1 MHPGGFVRELA
12 RHSHALDR
20 YPFPCIQDVHL
31 LELARKYNIQPWQA
45 QVNALE
51 NQICPERYIRNY
63 KTMSLDMQLDLARSR
78 VLVVGAGGLG
88 GYVIE
93 LLVRSGAG
101 QLTVA
106 DGDVFELSNLN
117 RQILG
122 TRDLTG
128 KPKVEAA
135 RKRAMDIN
143 PFTRVET
150 CGTYLQPDDL
160 PGLLPETDLVLDC
173 LGGVEF
179 RQELLQA
186 AGLHHRPLVT
196 GFVAGNT
203 GLASTVFPGDQSPAA
218 FWQADRDQ
226 GAEIAL
232 GNVAYTVSMIATI
245 QVREA
250 IHILTGQDPCLRN
263 RVFLADMH
271 TCSFQSLEL

>member
-1 MHPGGFVRELA
+1 MHTKGLVQDLA
-12 RHSHALDR
+12 GHSHALDN
-20 YPFPCIQDVHL
+20 YPFACILDAPL
-31 LELARKYNIQPWQA
+31 LDLAGKYNIQPWQA
-45 QVNALE
+45 QVVALE
-51 NQICPERYIRNY
+51 NQVCPERYIRNF
-63 KTMSLDMQLDLARSR
+63 KTMSLDMQLDLARSK

-101 QLTVA
+101 RLFVA

-117 RQILG
+117 RQLLG
-122 TRDLTG
+122 TTHLTG
-128 KPKVEAA
+128 RPKVEAA
-135 RKRAMDIN
+135 LQRARDIN
-143 PFTRVET
+143 PFARVET
-150 CGTYLQPDDL
+150 SGTYLQPDDL

-186 AGLHHRPLVT
+186 AQGHHCPLVT

-203 GLASTVFPGDQSPAA
+203 GLASTVFPGDKSPAA
-218 FWQADRDQ
+218 FWQADNDQ
-226 GAEIAL
+226 GAEITL
-232 GNVAYTVSMIATI
+232 GNVSYTVSMIATL
-245 QVREA
+245 QAREA
-250 IHILTGQDPCLRN
+250 IHILTGQAPCLRN